1 MKNGTKTHGNTKIK
15 TTLFITYTA
24 ILIAIAII
32 CNTFDI
38 PIGNGALKLTF
49 SYIPC
54 FIAGIFLGPIAGFL
68 VGFLGDLLGFLINSQ
83 GMAWIPL
90 LTISS
95 AFIGF
100 LPGLIF
106 KIPKLKLYFK
116 LALSFLAVFLVC
128 TCFLTTL
135 GLYLFFAI
143 GKKTF
148 WVYFI
153 GRIGPQL
160 GFFLINCCIIC
171 ILYYPLKKY
180 VFSRIG
186 NKIATTEDIEG
197 SKSTND
203 IEKSEHSTSKNKLQS
218 FIFNTKTKINNRFS
232 RKKTNNYTAEN
243 IEITTKENV
252 ND

>member
-1 MKNGTKTHGNTKIK
+1 MSKKSTTESKKIK

-24 ILIAIAII
+24 ILIALAII

-38 PIGNGALKLTF
+38 PIGGGSLKLTF

-68 VGFLGDLLGFLINSQ
+68 VGFLGDILGFLINSQ

-95 AFIGF
+95 AFVGF
-100 LPGLIF
+100 IPGLVF
-106 KIPKLKLYFK
+106 KIPKLNVYVK
-116 LALSFLAVFLVC
+116 LALSFIFVFLFC

-160 GFFLINCCIIC
+160 GFFAINCVIIS

-180 VFSRIG
+180 VFAKLG
-186 NKIATTEDIEG
+186 GKIATDEDIT
-197 SKSTND
+197 KIN
-203 IEKSEHSTSKNKLQS
+203 TSKN
-218 FIFNTKTKINNRFS
+218 
-232 RKKTNNYTAEN
+232 A
-243 IEITTKENV
+243 
-252 ND
+252 

>member
-1 MKNGTKTHGNTKIK
+1 MKNGTKTRGKNKIK

-100 LPGLIF
+100 LPGLVF
-106 KIPKLKLYFK
+106 KIPKLKVYFK

-160 GFFLINCCIIC
+160 GFFLINCCIIS

-180 VFSRIG
+180 VFSRMG
-186 NKIATTEDIEG
+186 NKIATTEDVES
-197 SKSTND
+197 SKATND
-203 IEKSEHSTSKNKLQS
+203 IANSEQCTPQNKLQAI
-218 FIFNTKTKINNRFS
+218 IFNTKTKINNIFS
-232 RKKTNNYTAEN
+232 HKKTNNDSTEN
-243 IEITTKENV
+243 IEITAKENG

>member
-1 MKNGTKTHGNTKIK
+1 MYVFFNYIR
-15 TTLFITYTA
+15 TLFVF
-24 ILIAIAII
+24 
-32 CNTFDI
+32 CNRQK
-38 PIGNGALKLTF
+38 N
-49 SYIPC
+49 
-54 FIAGIFLGPIAGFL
+54 
-68 VGFLGDLLGFLINSQ
+68 
-83 GMAWIPL
+83 
-90 LTISS
+90 
-95 AFIGF
+95 
-100 LPGLIF
+100 
-106 KIPKLKLYFK
+106 
-116 LALSFLAVFLVC
+116 
-128 TCFLTTL
+128 
-135 GLYLFFAI
+135 
-143 GKKTF
+143 F